1 MNFRLLFLT
10 LPLPSALQPPPNR
23 VRGFSLAQRTPQF
36 SSLPV
41 PAVANHVPH
50 ATTAAAPANLLEA
63 DQQAAVPID
72 NADLVPIEVKPI
84 DPPPE
89 DDDEVPVSR
98 GLWAMEAVGYLFGIA
113 VFAFLVKL
121 YFSARQNK
129 IPDDNHIQPDI
140 DMVVDEACNFDE
152 VPEPP
157 ESSE

>member
-10 LPLPSALQPPPNR
+10 LPLPSTLQPPPNL
-23 VRGFSLAQRTPQF
+23 VRGVSLAQRTF
-36 SSLPV
+36 SSLPA
-41 PAVANHVPH
+41 PAVAHHLPH
-50 ATTAAAPANLLEA
+50 AATAATPPQLLEA
-63 DQQAAVPID
+63 EQQPAIPID

-89 DDDEVPVSR
+89 DDDEVPAGR
-98 GLWAMEAVGYLFGIA
+98 GLWVMEAVGYLFGIA